1 MTNEE
6 WTHRI
11 LEHRT
16 AVSDTITF
24 THSEAPNSC
33 FDPDRGMFYTVYCAS
48 RHNYGEAHDI
58 IALML
63 TPICQPHKAETKIV
77 AERDVPPIGNT
88 GRQMLINPTCY
99 YYKTDEVLYHAGT
112 HFGQSADITR
122 GFVRI
127 TFSILGNASY
137 YTDYDIVNGV
147 FSKIKPLRILSH
159 GKIVHFTGDVFRTY
173 LEEQGFHEFNAEEND
188 ENLILSDKFRL
199 QPDGYRYALATA
211 AWAWPAVVRIK
222 DGSDVLEFV
231 GAIPQA
237 AQYEAQSAV
246 VNGVMYAIL
255 RGAKTDDFFLSNDMG
270 KTWEPIGRI
279 DFNTTRPQLCPYKDR
294 LLIAVSKKSVFPN
307 RVRDGRNN
315 VLLLCGEGNDLS
327 KYRQIFHV
335 TDPQGI
341 VYYDLQ
347 NYKDTLYLF
356 WSSADLYVDRNP
368 QAKDL
373 LWYVR
378 LGEIDC

>member
-6 WTHRI
+6 WTHLL

-16 AVSDTITF
+16 AVSDTVTF

-48 RHNYGEAHDI
+48 RRNYGEAHDI
-58 IALML
+58 IALCI
-63 TPICQPHKAETKIV
+63 TPVCQPHKAVTKII
-77 AERDVPPIGNT
+77 AERGVPPIGDT

-99 YYKTDEVLYHAGT
+99 YYNTNEVLCHAGT
-112 HFGQSADITR
+112 HFGQSADIMR

-127 TFSILGNASY
+127 TFSILGDASY

-147 FSKIKPLRILSH
+147 FSEIKPLRIMFH
-159 GKIVHFTGDVFRTY
+159 GEPVHFTGDVFRTY
-173 LEEQGFHEFNAEEND
+173 LEEQNFHDFNAEEHD

-211 AWAWPAVVRIK
+211 AWAWPAVVRVK

-255 RGAKTDDFFLSNDMG
+255 RGAKTDDFFLSEDMG
-270 KTWEPIGRI
+270 RTWQPVGRI
-279 DFNTTRPQLCPYKDR
+279 DFNTTRPQLCPYKDK
-294 LLIAVSKKSVFPN
+294 LLIAVSKKNVLPN

-315 VLLLCGEGNDLS
+315 ILLLCGEGKDLS
-327 KYRQIFHV
+327 KYRRIFQV
-335 TDPQGI
+335 TDPLGI

-347 NYKDTLYLF
+347 NYKDNLFLF
-356 WSSADLYVDRNP
+356 WSSAALYVDRNP

-373 LWYVR
+373 LWYAR
-378 LGEIDC
+378 LGEID